1 VTRTKAM
8 DSIRAAKPMAIT
20 AIASAGLELI
30 SGIAVA
36 MSTMALIPPMI
47 AMRSGRRIVATKG
60 MMTQAIGINM
70 K

>member
-1 VTRTKAM
+1 MT
-8 DSIRAAKPMAIT
+8 II
-20 AIASAGLELI
+20 AIASAGLASM

-47 AMRSGRRIVATKG
+47 AMRSGRRIVATRG
-60 MMTQAIGINM
+60 MMTQAMGTNM

>member
-1 VTRTKAM
+1 
-8 DSIRAAKPMAIT
+8 MAII
-20 AIASAGLELI
+20 AIASAGLALM

-47 AMRSGRRIVATKG
+47 AMCSGRRMVATKG
-60 MMTQAIGINM
+60 MMTQAMGINM